1 MVIIA
6 IVTFISVLI
15 IDISTIASF
24 LLLLFNVF
32 PVSHGTSLKVTNSFS
47 LHRTISLFSCSAFRS
62 SSERKNKLDHVCIFM
77 FSFPDNFFFSRVN
90 LIAFHLASNTFACQF
105 TSSFNLRPLSALRK
119 NCIDSLCV
127 WRQDGWLPGTL
138 AAVMIVCRA
147 NSPVSEALCC
157 NFPGCILLDLSSRMF
172 FFFFQ
177 VSPLTS
183 SGDPHSLSCPGLSGG
198 RVSGQ
203 SAWAKSGSS
212 VQLTLPTENKN

>member
-77 FSFPDNFFFSRVN
+77 FSFPDNFFFLG
-90 LIAFHLASNTFACQF
+90 LILSPFIWPPIHLPVSSLPLLTSDPCQHFEKIVLILFAFEDKMVGSPA
-105 TSSFNLRPLSALRK
+105 R
-119 NCIDSLCV
+119 
-127 WRQDGWLPGTL
+127 WLPL
-138 AAVMIVCRA
+138 
-147 NSPVSEALCC
+147 
-157 NFPGCILLDLSSRMF
+157 
-172 FFFFQ
+172 
-177 VSPLTS
+177 
-183 SGDPHSLSCPGLSGG
+183 
-198 RVSGQ
+198 
-203 SAWAKSGSS
+203 
-212 VQLTLPTENKN
+212 